1 VPAISSASASRPG
14 AAAAAT
20 TFGIRRVRWDR
31 LGRVAMLCVLVAL
44 VYLYV
49 SAGVHMLS
57 TWHQARRESAAVATM
72 EHEHRSLL
80 GQRAALTAPG
90 TLETEARQLGM
101 MKPGEQPYVVTGLPN
116 N

>member
-1 VPAISSASASRPG
+1 MPAISSSTPRAG
-14 AAAAAT
+14 AAGPTLGLA
-20 TFGIRRVRWDR
+20 RVRWDR

-72 EHEHRSLL
+72 EREHRSLL

-101 MKPGEQPYVVTGLPN
+101 MKLGEQPYVVTGLPDN
-116 N
+116 

>member
-1 VPAISSASASRPG
+1 MPAISPSTARAGAPG
-14 AAAAAT
+14 QT
-20 TFGIRRVRWDR
+20 LGLGRVRWDR
-31 LGRVAMLCVLVAL
+31 LGRVAMMCVLVAL

-57 TWHQARRESAAVATM
+57 TWHQARRESAAVASM
-72 EHEHRSLL
+72 EREHRSLV